1 MTKLTIVPSR
11 EQTPAEK
18 LLSGIK
24 GIKPPPGV
32 LQCSKCG
39 SRTVM
44 TTTTGASIDENGRY
58 KRGIVCDDRICYH
71 CDKMDVWSPMMPQ
84 TPRVFK
90 ERKTRAPKP
99 KAVK

>member
-1 MTKLTIVPSR
+1 MTTLSIVPPR

-32 LQCSKCG
+32 LQCAKCG

-71 CDKMDVWSPMMPQ
+71 CHMRGVWSQMVPDK
-84 TPRVFK
+84 PRIVK
-90 ERKTRAPKP
+90 EPKP
-99 KAVK
+99 RRIKPAVVK